1 MNYDTLNSASLNSAA
16 IRVIVGAVA
25 ATLISVSG
33 SAIAQRLA
41 QPFVVQS
48 LAALSGSTSIDAIRY
63 AQATSSSLSIYGEAR
78 GERRHNGGASATIT
92 TSGNSPDYLVY
103 RGAKADIY
111 QGFTGAVAPHYF
123 VVPPPINSG
132 AIPVS
137 GHSVIG
143 YPTTRAYP
151 APGIIRLDGYA
162 FSPTLKTFKAF
173 EGVISFDGFAI
184 PANHLGYAV
193 TGGITVS
200 GLANG
205 LRLANARAV
214 IAASVQ
220 SDISVSNYNTAEGFS
235 FGTVTVIGTTNVKL
249 NNTQLV
255 EQQFGLSLLSG
266 AVEPQIRRQELTPV
280 DGAIF
285 NTVEVSANENI
296 RRTAYAD
303 DYLIEVTGPN
313 IDTERKAT
321 PKRTVGQIRLSGLAF
336 ADIRNPA
343 PTSGTL
349 SVFTNTSLNAA
360 SLRYAASLGSVG
372 LSGVIADSVI
382 RDGTALVGAASC
394 TNSPITTVLF
404 STPLPVQGGV
414 VISGGSAWAMYTA
427 SGRATANQVSY
438 IVTARGDVMFTA
450 TTNNTEV
457 SGFAYGV
464 RVKQS
469 GASSGAIAF
478 GGEVDAI
485 ANPYVKASEDRSMI
499 IPSFGSKE
507 YLHIAAVPYEN
518 RSMTA

>member
-1 MNYDTLNSASLNSAA
+1 MNYDTLNSAPLNSAA

-25 ATLISVSG
+25 ASLISVSG
-33 SAIAQRLA
+33 SAAAQRLA

-48 LAALSGSTSIDAIRY
+48 SAALSGSTSIDAIRY
-63 AQATSSSLSIYGEAR
+63 AQATNSSLSIYGEAI
-78 GERRHNGGASATIT
+78 GERQHNGGASATIT
-92 TSGNSPDYLVY
+92 TSGDSPDYLVY

-111 QGFTGAVAPHYF
+111 QGLVGSVAPHYF
-123 VVPPPINSG
+123 IVPPPINSG
-132 AIPVS
+132 AIFVS
-137 GHSVIG
+137 GHSVTG
-143 YPTTRAYP
+143 YPTVRGYP
-151 APGIIRLDGYA
+151 APGIIGLDGYA
-162 FSPTLKTFKAF
+162 FSPTLKTFRAF

-184 PANHLGYAV
+184 PANHLGYA
-193 TGGITVS
+193 TPGGVTVS
-200 GLANG
+200 GVANG

-220 SDISVSNYNTAEGFS
+220 SNISVSNYNTAEGFS
-235 FGTVTVIGTTNVKL
+235 FGTVNVSGTTNVKL
-249 NNTQLV
+249 NDTHLV
-255 EQQFGLSLLSG
+255 EQQFSLSLLSG

-280 DGAIF
+280 DGVIF
-285 NTVEVSANENI
+285 NTAEVSANENI

-303 DYLIEVTGPN
+303 GYLIEVTCPN

-336 ADIRNPA
+336 ADIRKPA

-360 SLRYAASLGSVG
+360 CIRYAVSLGSVG
-372 LSGVIADSVI
+372 VSGVIADIVI
-382 RDGTALVGAASC
+382 RDGTALAGAASF

-404 STPLPVQGGV
+404 STPLHVQGGV
-414 VISGGSAWAMYTA
+414 AVSGGSAWAIYTA
-427 SGRATANQVSY
+427 SGKATANQVSH

-450 TTNNTEV
+450 TTNNIEV

-464 RVKQS
+464 SRKQS
-469 GASSGAIAF
+469 GASSGAIAL
-478 GGEVDAI
+478 GGESDAI
-485 ANPYVKASEDRSMI
+485 ANPYVKAPEERSMI